1 LPVNVVNWAMTMDDL
16 DVYIAPPFAF
26 ATFEADRV
34 SFITTWLFSSQ
45 SAPPSVAVPCRNSD
59 DSMSALAPFR

>member
-1 LPVNVVNWAMTMDDL
+1 MTMDDL

-26 ATFEADRV
+26 ATFEASKE
-34 SFITTWLFSSQ
+34 SFITSWVFRSQ
-45 SAPPSVAVPCRNSD
+45 SAPPSLAVPCRNSD